1 MRSHNEQNLTYRL
14 ISKICDANYNERQA
28 IIHVKQWKQA
38 MLKQLLEQT
47 ASSKNGEARLYA
59 FEHTVELTNLIPPTV
74 SYESGG
80 NTLIVGPTAMI
91 ESAAAQ
97 LSQMNSLTL
106 LSTDGEKGT
115 HSERY
120 FANTVQVSG
129 FLGTFEVFIEKS
141 SGPMINLAKVAINC
155 DCFDIV
161 LDLCLN
167 SCMSEEIP
175 VPGYYPV
182 GRSYPKLAEALE
194 EIPTLMGTFDKPKF
208 FRLDTDLCAHSS
220 RGVKGC
226 ERCVEAC
233 PAGALSSEGSDKT
246 GHRIEINPYLCQ
258 GVGTCAT
265 ACPTEAIHYALP
277 DPEGTQ
283 KFIERTLANY
293 GKAGGVAPI
302 VLICSSR
309 YESYNVMA
317 LKALPD
323 NVVPIVVEELPS
335 IGMDTWFAALVNGAT
350 QVLFAASRF
359 MPPTSLRVLNNEVDL
374 AQELLTQLGLTKETI
389 DILYLESLH
398 DGIPTLCTE
407 SFGLTLGE
415 LRGNKRQRLF
425 TALDALSASRIP
437 MAEIIE
443 LPGNAPYGSV
453 SCESKDCTLCMSCVA
468 VCPTRALHTDGKT
481 PSLKFVEQDCVQC
494 GLCEKACPE
503 NILTL
508 SPRMN
513 WVKEERQKAVVIHE
527 EQAAE
532 CLRCHKPFA
541 PQSMIA
547 MLQNKLRGHSYFS
560 DEAAINRIAMCEDCR
575 VVDMFE
581 SMASDPMKQ
590 LKY

>member
-1 MRSHNEQNLTYRL
+1 
-14 ISKICDANYNERQA
+14 
-28 IIHVKQWKQA
+28 
-38 MLKQLLEQT
+38 MLKQLLQQAT
-47 ASSKNGEARLYA
+47 SSNGKARLYA
-59 FEHTVELTNLIPPTV
+59 FENTVELTNLIPPTV

-80 NTLIVGPTAMI
+80 HTLIVGPTAII
-91 ESAAAQ
+91 ESAVTQ

-115 HSERY
+115 YPELY
-120 FANTVQVSG
+120 YANSVQISG
-129 FLGTFEVFIEKS
+129 FLGTFEVIIENKGTS
-141 SGPMINLAKVAINC
+141 NNLAKVAINH

-161 LDLCLN
+161 LDLCLS
-167 SCMSEEIP
+167 SCMSEEVP

-182 GRSYPKLAEALE
+182 GRGYPKLAEALE

-226 ERCVEAC
+226 ERCVDAC
-233 PAGALSSEGSDKT
+233 PAGALSSEGSGKT

-277 DPEGTQ
+277 EPQDTQ

-293 GKAGGVAPI
+293 RSAGGTDPV

-309 YESYNVMA
+309 HETYNVMA

-323 NVVPIVVEELPS
+323 NVIPIVLEELPS
-335 IGMDTWFAALVNGAT
+335 VGIDTWFAALVNGAT

-359 MPPTSLRVLNNEVDL
+359 MPETILRVLNSEVGI
-374 AQELLTQLGLTKETI
+374 AQELLQQLDIAKETV
-389 DILYLESLH
+389 DILYLESLRE
-398 DGIPTLCTE
+398 GMPTLCTD
-407 SFGLTLGE
+407 SFGIALGDLE
-415 LRGNKRQRLF
+415 GNKRQRLF
-425 TALDALSASRIP
+425 TALDALAESRST
-437 MAEIIE
+437 ETVVN
-443 LPGNAPYGSV
+443 LPVNAPYGSV
-453 SCESKDCTLCMSCVA
+453 SCDSNGCTLCMSCVA
-468 VCPTRALHTDGKT
+468 VCPTRALHTDGQS

-494 GLCEKACPE
+494 GLCDKACPE
-503 NILTL
+503 NVLTL
-508 SPRMN
+508 VPRMN
-513 WVKEERQKAVVIHE
+513 WDKEARQKPVVIHE
-527 EQAAE
+527 EKAAE

-541 PQSMIA
+541 PQSMID
-547 MLQNKLRGHSYFS
+547 MLQNKLRGHSHFT

-581 SMASDPMKQ
+581 SMAEDPMKQ